1 MRLILSLALFVGMAT
16 LATAGTDDDAT
27 THHRFEDVK
36 HWVDVFDDPTRAEWQ
51 KPAEL
56 VEALNIL
63 EGMVVVDIG
72 AGTGYFN
79 PFLSRAAGPQGRVLA
94 LDLEPGLVAHMNE
107 RAKREETSN
116 VTARQC
122 ASDDAGLEL
131 HSVDRI
137 LIVNTYHHFDD
148 RHDYFSRL
156 RQALTPDGTVSI
168 VDFKKIALPVG
179 PPVEHKLARE
189 QIVTEMEH
197 AGYRLVKEPDVLPYQ
212 NFLVFADRDIQTP
225 DKSMLGPAK

>member
-1 MRLILSLALFVGMAT
+1 MKIYLIPMLLLGVAT
-16 LATAGTDDDAT
+16 LASGGTDDDAT

-36 HWVDVFDDPTRAEWQ
+36 HWVEVFDDPTRAEWQ

-56 VEALNIL
+56 VEALNIK

-79 PFLSRAAGPQGRVLA
+79 PFLSRAAGVQGRVLA

-107 RAKREETSN
+107 RAKREETPN
-116 VTARQC
+116 VTARHC
-122 ASDDAGLEL
+122 APNDPGLEA
-131 HSVDRI
+131 HSADRI

-148 RHDYFSRL
+148 RLDYFSRL
-156 RQALTPDGTVSI
+156 RQALAPDGTVSI
-168 VDFKKIALPVG
+168 VDFKKVALPVG
-179 PPVEHKLARE
+179 PPVEHKLSRE

-197 AGYRLVKEPDVLPYQ
+197 AGYRLVNEPDVLPYQ
-212 NFLVFADRDIQTP
+212 NFLVFKA
-225 DKSMLGPAK
+225 PAK